1 MERMLVVV
9 FNGDAKAY
17 EASRALTQLDIEG
30 SITIH
35 GEAVIKKNGAGVVTV
50 EQSQSDLPIRTVG
63 GTAIGAL
70 IGLLGGPVGAGI
82 GAAAGLLAGTVGDLT
97 VAGVDADYLD
107 DISAALTPGK
117 SALVADISE
126 EWITPVDDRMEALGG
141 VVYRTTRKI
150 VEHDQWDRDVAELRA
165 EIDQLKTEHAQARAD
180 RKAKLKAKIDE
191 LNGKLRA
198 KLDHAKQRSE
208 QIKSETEAKVHAL
221 EKKAE
226 KAQGEVKASLDARGK
241 QIRADYQQSQA
252 KMKHALAG
260 QLTAAAAKLEK

>member
-9 FNGDAKAY
+9 FDDDAKAY
-17 EASRALTQLDIEG
+17 EASRALVQLDVDG

-35 GEAVIKKNGAGVVTV
+35 GESVIKKSGAGAVTV
-50 EQSQSDLPIRTVG
+50 EQSQSDVPIRTFR
-63 GTAIGAL
+63 GTALGSL

-82 GAAAGLLAGTVGDLT
+82 GAAAGLLAGTMGDLT

-107 DISAALTPGK
+107 EVSAALTPGK
-117 SALVADISE
+117 CAVVADISE
-126 EWITPVDDRMEALGG
+126 EWITPVDTRMEALGG

-150 VEHDQWDRDVAELRA
+150 VAHDQWERDVASLHK
-165 EIDQLKTEHAQARAD
+165 EIDQLKTEHAQVRAD
-180 RKAKLKAKIDE
+180 RKAKIKAKIDQ
-191 LNGKLRA
+191 LNAKLQA
-198 KLDHAKQRSE
+198 KLDDAKQRSE
-208 QIKSETEAKVHAL
+208 QIKNETEAKVHSL

-226 KAQGEVKASLDARGK
+226 KAQGQVKASLEARGH

-260 QLTAAAAKLEK
+260 QLTAAAAKLEE